1 MPRHF
6 QTQLTLRSNN
16 VVPRGVGASPPTIMN
31 VGAQAFLSRRISR
44 ELSILRLACK
54 LGHHFSPA
62 RLYVNQYRVL
72 FFGCSIRHSR
82 RNVHTVRTFHRSGH
96 ESLQCFFSRGECE
109 RFCRRQG
116 GPSMSTTAAVPKT
129 AEIRLA
135 HSPDS
140 DDAFMFYAL
149 ATGKVRLPGVKFN
162 HILSDI
168 ESLNQAARNEVYD
181 VTAISFYAY
190 PFVADKYVL
199 LDCGASFGE
208 GYGPIV
214 VAGHPIKK
222 TDLAGRKIAIPGELT
237 TSYLALKLFEPN
249 VETVTM
255 PFDKILAA
263 VQAKEVEAGLL
274 IHEGQL
280 LFSQIGLHRVVDLGQ
295 WWQEITGLPLPLGAN
310 AIRRK
315 LGPDLGRQIGRVIRE
330 SISFALEHREA
341 ALNYALQFARDMD
354 PVLADKFVGMYV
366 NRWTL
371 DYGEEG
377 RRAVRELLARGA
389 AAGMVPKSVPI
400 EFLSSDVS
408 ETPSRLQ

>member
-1 MPRHF
+1 
-6 QTQLTLRSNN
+6 
-16 VVPRGVGASPPTIMN
+16 
-31 VGAQAFLSRRISR
+31 
-44 ELSILRLACK
+44 
-54 LGHHFSPA
+54 
-62 RLYVNQYRVL
+62 
-72 FFGCSIRHSR
+72 
-82 RNVHTVRTFHRSGH
+82 
-96 ESLQCFFSRGECE
+96 
-109 RFCRRQG
+109 
-116 GPSMSTTAAVPKT
+116 MSTPAASPKT
-129 AEIRLA
+129 AELRLA

-149 ATGKVRLPGVKFN
+149 ATGKVRLPGVKFT

-168 ESLNQAARNEVYD
+168 ETLNRAAHQETYD
-181 VTAISFYAY
+181 ITALSFYGY
-190 PFVADKYVL
+190 SFVADKYVL

-214 VAGHPIKK
+214 VSSHPIKK
-222 TDLAGRKIAIPGELT
+222 TDLAGHKVAIPGEMT

-255 PFDKILAA
+255 PFDKILDA

-295 WWQEITGLPLPLGAN
+295 WWQETTGLPLPLGAN
-310 AIRRK
+310 AIRRR
-315 LGPDLGRQIGRVIRE
+315 LGPDMGRKVARVIRD
-330 SISFALEHREA
+330 SVSYALEHREP

-354 PVLADKFVGMYV
+354 PQLADKFIGMYV

-389 AAGMVPKSVPI
+389 AVGLVPSSFKV
-400 EFLSSDVS
+400 EFLT
-408 ETPSRLQ
+408 EAA

>member
-1 MPRHF
+1 
-6 QTQLTLRSNN
+6 
-16 VVPRGVGASPPTIMN
+16 
-31 VGAQAFLSRRISR
+31 
-44 ELSILRLACK
+44 
-54 LGHHFSPA
+54 
-62 RLYVNQYRVL
+62 
-72 FFGCSIRHSR
+72 
-82 RNVHTVRTFHRSGH
+82 
-96 ESLQCFFSRGECE
+96 
-109 RFCRRQG
+109 
-116 GPSMSTTAAVPKT
+116 MSTPAVTPKAT
-129 AEIRLA
+129 ELRLA

-149 ATGKVRLPGVKFN
+149 ATGKVRLPGVKFT

-168 ESLNQAARNEVYD
+168 ETLNQAARNETYD
-181 VTAISFYAY
+181 ITAISFYGYA
-190 PFVADKYVL
+190 FVADKYVL

-214 VAGHPIKK
+214 VSARPIKK
-222 TDLAGRKIAIPGELT
+222 NDLAGRKIAIPGTLT

-249 VETVTM
+249 VDIVTL
-255 PFDKILAA
+255 PFDKILDA

-295 WWQEITGLPLPLGAN
+295 WWQETTKLPLPLGAN
-310 AIRRK
+310 AMRRS
-315 LGPDLGRQIGRVIRE
+315 LGPEMGLQVARVIRD
-330 SISFALEHREA
+330 SVSYALEHREP

-354 PVLADKFVGMYV
+354 PSLADKFIGMYV

-389 AAGMVPKSVPI
+389 DAGLVPSPFKV
-400 EFLSSDVS
+400 EFLS
-408 ETPSRLQ
+408 EAA